1 MKPDFSVAAHRTL
14 CPLLR
19 DVERKTSAR
28 RLRNNPA
35 IGNGGV
41 GMPTHVCNPLIGP
54 HVVELT
60 VVTWINV
67 VR

>member
-1 MKPDFSVAAHRTL
+1 MKRHFSVAAPRTL

-41 GMPTHVCNPLIGP
+41 GMPTHVFDPLIRP
-54 HVVELT
+54 HVVEKQ
-60 VVTWINV
+60 
-67 VR
+67 R